1 MTTTMIFLNEGQ
13 KMIYGRKRIMD
24 TFYKV
29 HPVGKEV
36 LEDEIGEIT
45 FDDDH
50 VLLNVEDKILCIKKS
65 EVIKNFWEHRTR
77 TPSYFDYRIWRSRP
91 QEGGKYIGKVLCY
104 RSHYPWGHSAARE
117 PSQTFVS
124 TRGSRGV

>member
-50 VLLNVEDKILCIKKS
+50 VLLNVEEQTSTCQKI
-65 EVIKNFWEHRTR
+65 
-77 TPSYFDYRIWRSRP
+77 RSN
-91 QEGGKYIGKVLCY
+91 
-104 RSHYPWGHSAARE
+104 
-117 PSQTFVS
+117 
-124 TRGSRGV
+124 

>member
-50 VLLNVEDKILCIKKS
+50 VLLECRETKFYASKS
-65 EVIKNFWEHRTR
+65 QK
-77 TPSYFDYRIWRSRP
+77 
-91 QEGGKYIGKVLCY
+91 
-104 RSHYPWGHSAARE
+104 
-117 PSQTFVS
+117 
-124 TRGSRGV
+124 